1 MPAFISTA
9 WHEDWMSLR
18 VFHKDTITML
28 QGRVEIEGKAINFP
42 YGYVA
47 VCCARDIFEYSIY
60 EYRKKEASQL
70 NCKVARPLR
79 FPNKTSKKRRR
90 NDPDTNAKKSR

>member
-28 QGRVEIEGKAINFP
+28 QGRVEIEGKAIILHMDMLL
-42 YGYVA
+42 YV
-47 VCCARDIFEYSIY
+47 VHVIYSSIVY
-60 EYRKKEASQL
+60 MNTERKKLAS
-70 NCKVARPLR
+70 
-79 FPNKTSKKRRR
+79 
-90 NDPDTNAKKSR
+90 